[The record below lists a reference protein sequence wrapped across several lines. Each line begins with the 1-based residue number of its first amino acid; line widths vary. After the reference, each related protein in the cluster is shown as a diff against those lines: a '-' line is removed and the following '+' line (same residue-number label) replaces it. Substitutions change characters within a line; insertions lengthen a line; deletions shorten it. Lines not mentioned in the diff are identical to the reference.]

1 MKTSTC
7 SGHFIKTFGLLDG
20 IDRLGRVGYDALDLS
35 FFENPAPLYAENWR
49 DVCADLRA
57 VMQKNNIAFNQ
68 AHTDFP
74 TWHSDSTEA
83 ENDAR
88 FARLTHEIAVCGE
101 LGIPH
106 AIVHPAFYP
115 FSRDGS
121 HVERNIEF
129 YRSLLP
135 YAKEYH
141 VKIAVENMYRHNRA
155 GNAILPYTCA
165 DPVEFAHVLDS
176 LDSEWFI
183 GCLDIGHVLLTG
195 YELGYA
201 IRTLGHER
209 LHALHV
215 HDVDYLHD
223 LHTLPYQSRVPW
235 DEVIDALR
243 DIRYDGDLTLEADG
257 FFANT
262 PAPLCEDAA
271 RFMAKTAA
279 YLRDRI
285 TA

>member
-7 SGHFIKTFGLLDG
+7 SGHFIKVFGLFDG

-35 FFENPAPLYAENWR
+35 LYETPAPLYEDGWR
-49 DVCADLRA
+49 DACADLRA
-57 VMQKNNIAFNQ
+57 IMQKNKIAFNQ

-74 TWHSDSTEA
+74 TWHQDEN
-83 ENDAR
+83 NDAR
-88 FARLTHEIAVCGE
+88 FARLVHELAVCGE

-106 AIVHPAFYP
+106 AIVHPGNFPYDPNGA
-115 FSRDGS
+115 
-121 HVERNIEF
+121 HVEQNIAF

-135 YAKEYH
+135 YAKEYG

-183 GCLDIGHVLLTG
+183 GCLDLGHVLLTG
-195 YELGYA
+195 YEHAYA

-223 LHTLPYQSRVPW
+223 LHTLPYQSKTNW
-235 DEVIDALR
+235 EEVITALR

-285 TA
+285 EA